1 MCDGNDICVKENK
14 YLMRDL
20 LHVRLLYSLKIR
32 RSCYSL
38 ARGQELLLPPRR
50 TYEVKRLGLIY
61 TDVPNPG
68 LRALL
73 FPYQDFDTDTGHLL
87 TLYL

>member
-1 MCDGNDICVKENK
+1 
-14 YLMRDL
+14 MRDL

-50 TYEVKRLGLIY
+50 TYEVESLRFVY
-61 TDVPNPG
+61 PDVPKPG

-73 FPYQDFDTDTGHLL
+73 FPYQDPDTDIRHLL
-87 TLYL
+87 TLRL

>member
-1 MCDGNDICVKENK
+1 MCDGNDICTEENK
-14 YLMRDL
+14 YLMREL

-50 TYEVKRLGLIY
+50 TYEAKHLRFVY
-61 TDVPNPG
+61 PDVPNPG

-73 FPYQDFDTDTGHLL
+73 FPYQDYDIDTGHLL